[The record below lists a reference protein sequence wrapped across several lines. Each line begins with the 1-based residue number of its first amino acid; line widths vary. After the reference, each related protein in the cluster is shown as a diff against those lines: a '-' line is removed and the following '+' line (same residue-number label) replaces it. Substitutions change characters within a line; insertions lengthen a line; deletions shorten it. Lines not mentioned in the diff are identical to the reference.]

1 MGTMA
6 DERLVSPPRDSSEAV
21 LGFDQLMDRLRQVV
35 SRLEQGNLSL
45 EQSLLSFEEGIKLSR
60 RGAEILDLAERR
72 IEILVR
78 GEDGSDQAQPFNPA
92 LAQSPAALQGSEGD
106 GRT

>member
-1 MGTMA
+1 MP
-6 DERLVSPPRDSSEAV
+6 DERAPSPPRDPNEAG
-21 LGFDQLMDRLRQVV
+21 LGFDHLMDRLRQVV
-35 SRLEQGNLSL
+35 GRLEQGNLSL
-45 EQSLLSFEEGIKLSR
+45 EQSLVSFEEGIKLSR

-92 LAQSPAALQGSEGD
+92 LAQGPGAPPGGDGD
-106 GRT
+106 GRA